1 MAESSD
7 ACEPVVVRRSPEI
20 SATAKFIKSGET
32 ESEQENSCNIYHR
45 SKLNLQVKIKIL
57 FHFANINNMNSNN
70 EMCV

>member
-32 ESEQENSCNIYHR
+32 VKWAGKQLQHLSSIEVEPA
-45 SKLNLQVKIKIL
+45 SKDKNTLPFCKY
-57 FHFANINNMNSNN
+57 
-70 EMCV
+70 